1 MEVTVGISPEIL
13 NLIAEIDEFKGAWRA
28 LSNLAPERLNQ
39 LRWVA
44 TVESVASSTRIEGS
58 KLSDREVETL
68 LGNLQGQSFRTR
80 DEQEVAGYAET
91 METIYESYASVPLT
105 ENHIKQLH
113 QMLLKH
119 STKDERHRGDY
130 KKAPNHVEAR
140 GPDGE
145 MLGVIFETTSPF
157 DTPREMESLL
167 RWTNQALAGREL
179 HPLLI
184 TGIFIVW
191 FLAIHPFQ
199 DGNGRLSRI
208 LTTLLLLRH
217 GYAYAPYSSM
227 ESIIEHSKENY
238 YLSLR
243 RTQSTL
249 KLAPVNW
256 QPWLDY
262 FLGALK
268 KQKDNLLVKIE
279 REQLFLGAL
288 PELSHSIIELARQQ
302 GRITAAEAELATR
315 ANRHTIKKHLQ
326 RLTQQKVLQSHGRG
340 KATWYTL
347 I

>member
-1 MEVTVGISPEIL
+1 MRIPAKIF
-13 NLIAEIDEFKGAWRA
+13 AEIDEFKGAWRA

-39 LRWVA
+39 LRRVA

-68 LGNLQGQSFRTR
+68 IGNLHGQSFRTR

-91 METIYESYASVPLT
+91 METIYESHASIPLS

-119 STKDERHRGDY
+119 GTKDERHRGDY

-167 RWTNQALAGREL
+167 GWANQALAGREL

-199 DGNGRLSRI
+199 DGNGKLSRI

-238 YLSLR
+238 YLALR

-288 PELSHSIIELARQQ
+288 PELSLSIIELARQQ
-302 GRITAAEAELATR
+302 GRITAAEAELATG

-326 RLTQQKVLQSHGRG
+326 NLTRRKVLQTHGSGR
-340 KATWYTL
+340 ATWYML